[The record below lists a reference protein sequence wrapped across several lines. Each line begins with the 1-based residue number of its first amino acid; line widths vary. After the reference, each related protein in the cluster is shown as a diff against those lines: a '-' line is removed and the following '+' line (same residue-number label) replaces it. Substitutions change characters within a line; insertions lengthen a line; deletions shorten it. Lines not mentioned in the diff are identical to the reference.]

1 MFSTDEWLDK
11 LWYIFTQWNTTHQLK
26 RKIQAMWIN
35 CKSILL
41 SERSQRKKATCCMF
55 HLYDILK
62 QAKLQGKK
70 SDQWLPLAN
79 GGVKEY
85 KGTFKVVEMFYTP
98 IYMNVDI

>member
-1 MFSTDEWLDK
+1 MKEARGKRLPAVCFIYMT
-11 LWYIFTQWNTTHQLK
+11 FWNRPNYK
-26 RKIQAMWIN
+26 
-35 CKSILL
+35 
-41 SERSQRKKATCCMF
+41 
-55 HLYDILK
+55 
-62 QAKLQGKK
+62 GKK